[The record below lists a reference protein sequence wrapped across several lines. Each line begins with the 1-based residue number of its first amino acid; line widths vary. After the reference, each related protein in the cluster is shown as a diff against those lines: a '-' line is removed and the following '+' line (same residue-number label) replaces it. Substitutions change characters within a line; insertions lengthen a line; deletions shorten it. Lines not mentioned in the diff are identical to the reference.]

1 MFKSVS
7 AEKKSISKINLP
19 LTKILKFLHFLQQLH
34 PTCVTAQWCRIYVH
48 VCLSQSIDVF
58 SGRFLNKKKSANLP
72 QKPGK
77 SLELHLNPFVC
88 NTTCNTHTHARVS
101 VLWAMCLWISVGI
114 WLLFPFSMSQAQR
127 LSAWVTALRPPRQPD
142 WPLKTQYIISENVT
156 TVLSN
161 YSNTDPDRAFKIDSA
176 IVLSPLGLI
185 CPQSVPMLSWIY

>member
-1 MFKSVS
+1 MFKSIS
-7 AEKKSISKINLP
+7 AEKKVYQRYIP
-19 LTKILKFLHFLQQLH
+19 LFTTITSYMCHCTMVQDLCA
-34 PTCVTAQWCRIYVH
+34 CV
-48 VCLSQSIDVF
+48 SQSVY
-58 SGRFLNKKKSANLP
+58 RCFLRQISQQKKKNLT

-77 SLELHLNPFVC
+77 SLDLHLNPFVC
-88 NTTCNTHTHARVS
+88 NTTCNTHTRAS

-161 YSNTDPDRAFKIDSA
+161 YSNTDPDPDRAFKIDS
-176 IVLSPLGLI
+176 VRSKLNN
-185 CPQSVPMLSWIY
+185 